1 MNNYSLRRILL
12 LGLWSGVIV
21 LIVVAM
27 QPSKPILSASTQFT
41 DNGDGFLNVT
51 STLPQRDKF
60 SPINSIGLNDSP
72 ARFSQWQ
79 DVCVNHKIEVDG
91 IGMRNGDS
99 SINPQ
104 AFSIDP
110 NEIDKLWVQLAGRH
124 NKYKILPDR
133 VTFTTATNAS
143 VSLTEPMTNTAQ
155 GYIYGTEIQPTSQV
169 TVSVD
174 HSVTSQDTPRGLI
187 LYIERNTHKP
197 WTSLGRILNRY
208 VFWENE
214 GQSSHTEVIT
224 LPDPLPQATNLL
236 ITAVVIDNND
246 DDRPLELVATAGEAG
261 MTFRADKPNQ
271 GDFLDIIPI
280 TLSQVT
286 TGTSQVAVTLRSP
299 EGVGD
304 SLVWV
309 GVNVSYLCDAS
320 SEADLAVSKSVND
333 TTPQEGSV
341 ITYTIGVV
349 NQGPGNATGVV
360 VSDALPVSVTLISS
374 NTAQGTYTNGLWSIG
389 SIDSGKGVTLT
400 VIGKVAMGTAGRS
413 ITNSAVIFQRYQ
425 YDPFTINDEASVSI
439 TLNPAI
445 YHVYVPVIYKAPPP
459 PCYTETFDNNIA
471 YPDWHDPPPP
481 PGTIRRYI
489 YEKYQIFS
497 RTKQGVHWSRSR
509 IGKFTEYTVEV
520 KVKWANNT
528 QYIGKEYGLIFDR
541 SGKNDTS
548 AKMYRFN
555 INTTQKSYVL
565 GRLLN
570 GRWEYSGLPSG
581 DSQDI
586 KSGPYDTNILK
597 VVRRG
602 ERIELYIN
610 DKYQDFYEDNRLNNR
625 PARVGVNVVPIR
637 NMRDGDARFD
647 DFKVCSYELTISNN
661 NINLDAHDVFPSG
674 GITSDP

>member
-261 MTFRADKPNQ
+261 MTFRADKP
-271 GDFLDIIPI
+271 
-280 TLSQVT
+280 
-286 TGTSQVAVTLRSP
+286 
-299 EGVGD
+299 
-304 SLVWV
+304 
-309 GVNVSYLCDAS
+309 
-320 SEADLAVSKSVND
+320 
-333 TTPQEGSV
+333 
-341 ITYTIGVV
+341 
-349 NQGPGNATGVV
+349 
-360 VSDALPVSVTLISS
+360 
-374 NTAQGTYTNGLWSIG
+374 
-389 SIDSGKGVTLT
+389 
-400 VIGKVAMGTAGRS
+400 
-413 ITNSAVIFQRYQ
+413 
-425 YDPFTINDEASVSI
+425 
-439 TLNPAI
+439 
-445 YHVYVPVIYKAPPP
+445 
-459 PCYTETFDNNIA
+459 
-471 YPDWHDPPPP
+471 
-481 PGTIRRYI
+481 
-489 YEKYQIFS
+489 
-497 RTKQGVHWSRSR
+497 
-509 IGKFTEYTVEV
+509 
-520 KVKWANNT
+520 
-528 QYIGKEYGLIFDR
+528 
-541 SGKNDTS
+541 
-548 AKMYRFN
+548 
-555 INTTQKSYVL
+555 
-565 GRLLN
+565 
-570 GRWEYSGLPSG
+570 
-581 DSQDI
+581 
-586 KSGPYDTNILK
+586 
-597 VVRRG
+597 
-602 ERIELYIN
+602 
-610 DKYQDFYEDNRLNNR
+610 
-625 PARVGVNVVPIR
+625 
-637 NMRDGDARFD
+637 
-647 DFKVCSYELTISNN
+647 
-661 NINLDAHDVFPSG
+661 
-674 GITSDP
+674 